1 MSNDFYNLHTLTFE
15 NLSTNNISLYFS
27 NINIVKIY
35 PYVNPIYSDKIGELF
50 YEVRGYNLSDEI
62 NNFKEKYLNLIKKNS
77 YLDYNYLYTNGIN
90 ISKMDVYISDKD
102 LYDIINSG
110 LLVHVIK

>member
-1 MSNDFYNLHTLTFE
+1 MSNDSYNLHTLTFE
-15 NLSTNNISLYFS
+15 NLSTNNIFLYFS

-110 LLVHVIK
+110 LLVYVVK

>member
-1 MSNDFYNLHTLTFE
+1 MSNDSYDLHTLSFD
-15 NLSTNNISLYFS
+15 NLSTNNFLNYFS
-27 NINIVKIY
+27 DINVIKLY
-35 PYVNPIYSDKIGELF
+35 PYVNPIYKESIGYLV
-50 YEVRGYNLSDEI
+50 YEVRGNLCDEI
-62 NNFKEKYLNLIKKNS
+62 SNFKEQYLNLIKKNS

-90 ISKMDVYISDKD
+90 ISKMDVYLSDKD